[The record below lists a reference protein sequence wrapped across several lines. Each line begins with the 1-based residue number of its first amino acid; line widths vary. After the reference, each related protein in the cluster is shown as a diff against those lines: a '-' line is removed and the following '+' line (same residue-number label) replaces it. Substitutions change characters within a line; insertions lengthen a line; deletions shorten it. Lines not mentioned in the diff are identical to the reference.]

1 MTKRTSAP
9 DPTTHAKEQL
19 DQINEI
25 LDYFNTQLREVNK
38 GAQTLGLLESVS
50 LGLYEEVDK
59 LSKKAPVEPVTDL
72 VLAQLNDIIRE
83 TKQLTDDSYI
93 QRIAEFVPAGDNPE
107 QRDAVVVLRQIRLGL
122 ERHKRQVDGRTATLN
137 FRLGEAKFLQK
148 ALNALIYERITL
160 KKEAFGST
168 LYSDWLMSEYPF
180 LFNHDRLADTDIQT
194 YFKSKQ

>member
-1 MTKRTSAP
+1 MTKRTSDP
-9 DPTTHAKEQL
+9 DAKTHAREQL

-25 LDYFNTQLREVNK
+25 IDYFNTQLREVNK
-38 GAQTLGLLESVS
+38 GSQTLGLLESVS

-59 LSKKAPVEPVTDL
+59 LSKKAPAEPVTDL

-83 TKQLTDDSYI
+83 TKQLTDDPYI
-93 QRIAEFVPAGDNPE
+93 QRITEFVPAGDNPE

-122 ERHKRQVDGRTATLN
+122 ERHRRQAEGRTTILN
-137 FRLGEAKFLQK
+137 FRVGEARFLQK

-160 KKEAFGST
+160 KKEAFGSH
-168 LYSDWLMSEYPF
+168 LYSDWLTSEYPF
-180 LFNHDRLADTDIQT
+180 LFNHERLADTDLNA